1 MRKESRRLWEIRQE
15 AGVNSIDLYIY
26 SDVEEDSYNWWG
38 ELERSETSA
47 NYFKDELEEY
57 PGVTQINIY
66 INSRG
71 GSVFEGTAIYNL
83 LRRHPAHKTVYIDGF
98 ACSIASVIAMAGD
111 EIVMPKNAMMM
122 IHNMWMVAM
131 GNPRELRKAADDLE
145 VINEAGRQAYLAKA
159 GDKLDEAE
167 LVAMMD
173 AETWL
178 TAESCLRLGL
188 ADRYADYDAD
198 MSGALETLQ
207 QANLTLSQRISYHQ
221 ALAAQLNQLMAEQD
235 DCILYRILDFVDDN
249 KGKTYL
255 KRIKSGAGMIGQ
267 ENIGNPPDT
276 PAQAARDAPE
286 DKPVAT
292 NKILQLFAMK
302 GA

>member
-207 QANLTLSQRISYHQ
+207 QANLTIAQRISYHKT
-221 ALAAQLNQLMAEQD
+221 LAAQLNQLMAEQD
-235 DCILYRILDFVDDN
+235 DCILYRILDFVDDS
-249 KGKTYL
+249 KGKTYF

-267 ENIGNPPDT
+267 ENIGNPSDAPT
-276 PAQAARDAPE
+276 QAARDAPLDSPIE
-286 DKPVAT
+286 P
-292 NKILQLFAMK
+292 NKILQLFAKK
-302 GA
+302 GV